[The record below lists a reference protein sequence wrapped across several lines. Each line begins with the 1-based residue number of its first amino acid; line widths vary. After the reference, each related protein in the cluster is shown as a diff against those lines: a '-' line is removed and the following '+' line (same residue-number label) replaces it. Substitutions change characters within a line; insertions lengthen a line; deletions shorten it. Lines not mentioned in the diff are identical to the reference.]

1 MCHLQDFPNNDTK
14 YLQLWQINFKTSL
27 KYNMETTISLL
38 GHLSKIQQ
46 FSYKDSLMNYT
57 QQIIK

>member
-1 MCHLQDFPNNDTK
+1 MCNLQDFPNNDTI
-14 YLQLWQINFKTSL
+14 YLQLWQIKTSL

-46 FSYKDSLMNYT
+46 FSYEDSLMNYT
-57 QQIIK
+57 QQITK